1 MVGGF
6 YRTIRVLAALD
17 LNHDLVLSA
26 DEIANA
32 SAALRSLD
40 RNHDGA
46 LEEAECVRQRP
57 DLEADPMRSSP
68 ALAALDLDHDGILS
82 AKEIRQSASS
92 LRALDKDHNGRLTPE
107 ELLSPV
113 GQLKQDQGGAAAM
126 KFLLFASA
134 LFASAASA
142 QSPKFEVASIR
153 PVKTCDP
160 GGGGN
165 PGQLKSGPAPSA
177 APVVSPD
184 RLVRCGPVSMLI
196 TIAYLASSAKGTQ
209 ANPMMRLIPN
219 IPIEG
224 GPDWVRSD
232 TYMIIAKSDRPVS
245 RDVMEGTMLQEL
257 LEDRFK
263 LKVHRA
269 SKMGPAYAL
278 TVAKGG
284 PKLRKSTCTP
294 SFGPDTLPQ
303 GRTPCP
309 LEVPVRKGTVLAVDS
324 FAQYLSELC
333 VMLPMYRP
341 VIDRT
346 GLHGVFDFHIEF
358 APDHTSPFFQ
368 SRLQQLTDTG
378 ASDPSGRALHPL
390 TALREQLGLKLD
402 PVDSPREFL
411 MIDSIERPSA
421 N

>member
-1 MVGGF
+1 M
-6 YRTIRVLAALD
+6 
-17 LNHDLVLSA
+17 N
-26 DEIANA
+26 
-32 SAALRSLD
+32 
-40 RNHDGA
+40 
-46 LEEAECVRQRP
+46 
-57 DLEADPMRSSP
+57 
-68 ALAALDLDHDGILS
+68 
-82 AKEIRQSASS
+82 
-92 LRALDKDHNGRLTPE
+92 
-107 ELLSPV
+107 
-113 GQLKQDQGGAAAM
+113 
-126 KFLLFASA
+126 FLLLATA

-142 QSPKFEVASIR
+142 QSAKFEVASIR

-160 GGGGN
+160 GRGGA
-165 PGQLKSGPAPSA
+165 PGQLKSGPAPSSTVA
-177 APVVSPD
+177 VSPD
-184 RLVRCGPVSMLI
+184 RLIRCGPVSMLI

-232 TYMIIAKSDRPVS
+232 TYMIIAKSDRAVS
-245 RDVMEGTMLQEL
+245 RDAMEGPMLQEL

-284 PKLRKSTCTP
+284 PKLRESTCTP
-294 SFGPDTLPQ
+294 TFGPEALPP

-309 LEVPVRKGTVLAVDS
+309 LEVPVRKGTMLAVDRY
-324 FAQYLSELC
+324 AKTLTELC
-333 VMLPMYRP
+333 VMLPMDRP

-346 GLHGVFDFHIEF
+346 GLQGVFDFHIEF
-358 APDHTSPFFQ
+358 APDDTSPFFH

-378 ASDPSGRALHPL
+378 ASDPSGGPSIF

-402 PVDSPREFL
+402 PVDAPREFL